1 MCFFFLSSLML
12 KNCRLSKQNS
22 LYSTFEEYYMISVCT
37 ARYKRMQE
45 EHVRQR
51 IARDAECQHSQYSQY
66 SFQEHLTGFLIL
78 RHLDI
83 LAAKRNYFI

>member
-22 LYSTFEEYYMISVCT
+22 LYSAFEEYFMISVCT

-51 IARDAECQHSQYSQY
+51 IARDAECHIANIANIANIAFKSTLQA
-66 SFQEHLTGFLIL
+66 F
-78 RHLDI
+78 
-83 LAAKRNYFI
+83 